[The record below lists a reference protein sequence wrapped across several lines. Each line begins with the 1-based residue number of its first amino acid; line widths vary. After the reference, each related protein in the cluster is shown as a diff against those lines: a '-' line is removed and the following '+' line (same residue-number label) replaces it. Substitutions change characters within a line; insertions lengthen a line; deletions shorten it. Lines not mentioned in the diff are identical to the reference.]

1 MLLNFILRHSATHN
15 YHAISDSIT
24 STPFINAIR
33 REGAIFGSDSG
44 LFIAHQT
51 TGCVRWYHSMI
62 TTLYIR
68 TNKITRLLDDDNDL
82 TGWRLDQVECIG
94 EGKALVIL
102 RCQGQEY
109 ILQRTR
115 TISYDLFQLST
126 TNLSLSLLLICLLQV
141 NRRVT
146 QFTLRMPYRRR

>member
-1 MLLNFILRHSATHN
+1 MLLVIVLPRHHSSMLFVERARYLVAILVS
-15 YHAISDSIT
+15 S
-24 STPFINAIR
+24 ST
-33 REGAIFGSDSG
+33 
-44 LFIAHQT
+44 FIAHQT